1 MIELIKKEL
10 KEYSNK
16 EKAKILQKFFKTGKG
31 EYGEGDIFLGVNVPD
46 QRKIAKKFIGLPLMK
61 ISLLLKSKIH
71 EERLTGA
78 LILVQKYE
86 KANEDE
92 KANIVNFYLKN
103 SKCFNNWDLVDLS
116 APKILGKFLINKEKK
131 IIYSLSKSENI
142 WEKRIAIVSTYSL
155 IKENKFEDTLEIS
168 KILLQDAQD
177 LIQKAVGWMLREV
190 GKRNIKELKKFL
202 EENKEKMSRTTLRYS
217 IEKFNEK
224 ERKKYLSKY
233 DK

>member
-1 MIELIKKEL
+1 
-10 KEYSNK
+10 
-16 EKAKILQKFFKTGKG
+16 
-31 EYGEGDIFLGVNVPD
+31 
-46 QRKIAKKFIGLPLMK
+46 
-61 ISLLLKSKIH
+61 
-71 EERLTGA
+71 
-78 LILVQKYE
+78 
-86 KANEDE
+86 
-92 KANIVNFYLKN
+92 
-103 SKCFNNWDLVDLS
+103 LVDLS